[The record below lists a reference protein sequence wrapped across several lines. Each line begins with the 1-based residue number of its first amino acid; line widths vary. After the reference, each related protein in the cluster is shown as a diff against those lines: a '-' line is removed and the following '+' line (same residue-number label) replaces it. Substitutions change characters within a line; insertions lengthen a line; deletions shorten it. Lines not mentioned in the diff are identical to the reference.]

1 VSDYLRAHYPNHRR
15 NACTDCGAV
24 FPTHPPG
31 YTGGSGY
38 VDYADGARVCYPCGN
53 VRQRV
58 ELAET
63 RHFCAYLGRDARG
76 PILTTWTGGI
86 LARCESVTERKG
98 INFGGTSRFYFR
110 AVAPDGSRWY
120 GSGAGYGMYV
130 HMHRAK
136 R

>member
-1 VSDYLRAHYPNHRR
+1 MMRSR

-31 YTGGSGY
+31 YIGDRGY
-38 VDYADGARVCYPCGN
+38 ADYPDYADGARVCYPCAD
-53 VRQRV
+53 VRARADMAKA
-58 ELAET
+58 L
-63 RHFCAYLGRDARG
+63 RFFAYLGRDARG

-86 LARCESVTERKG
+86 LARCESVTEREG
-98 INFGGTSRFYFR
+98 INFDGTSRFYFR

-120 GSGAGYGMYV
+120 GSGAGYGM
-130 HMHRAK
+130 HARMHRAK